1 MHLDLDIV
9 VFALFLLI
17 NLFIGLNTTSR
28 ISTLRQY
35 AVGSKGFTIPG
46 IAASIIT
53 ISYGGGVFYN
63 PLNASFL
70 LILTGSAISCFII
83 GNLLSHR
90 LGLFLNNCSIAEA
103 MGQLHGKHVR
113 KIVAICGILNSAGA
127 TAIHL
132 KALSMAISWLF
143 EIDEVYSLC
152 MAATFVVF
160 SVGAGGVQSLTLV
173 SIVRCATFVICL
185 PTIAWILWKQ
195 LIGQHNAD
203 QLRLALTIKDS
214 WHSLTSMNGSTSFC
228 IFAAFAIPTFYPA
241 QVQRILIAENATQIR
256 SSFNYAGI
264 FSLSINL
271 FLLWIAL
278 LLNKT
283 FGSLIISDIP
293 SNIFQTYTGLKGL
306 FVIGI
311 AALTVS
317 TASANLHASTVLI
330 VNDLQDT
337 FKSNKTPPMNIMQ
350 VRSYT
355 AIVGLIST
363 LLALCIHS
371 PFQLLLLTNILF
383 KPIVSIPLLISLMGF
398 HIHRYAILIGMA
410 ITTGSMIYWGIFIS
424 RLDVTSLLPGM
435 LINLLSICSAQL
447 FLNRYTSKL
456 DAESDYSFSATNL
469 YPEATTKF
477 TPLWTR
483 FSEYLLPKIK
493 SFNLLSYLQKQLP
506 KNSSYYVLFSFYITV
521 TGYCSFYTFSS
532 NAIWG
537 LKLEEMVLFPSLF
550 VATFFLVYASVTPKP
565 YSRKIISIAWELS
578 NLYFFF
584 LVGSCMLILS
594 KFSHLQAIIFMVNIS
609 LSILV
614 SSFTIILFRLIVT
627 AIVIRKVLPYLG
639 DSLELIDAFLNLN
652 ISVVYVILMLFI
664 FLGGLLYHKENLR
677 KLFLTIQEL
686 RSEQE
691 EQNARQFFRKQQI
704 EALAYESSYVL
715 TQLHCQLLRLL
726 KPENNALIL
735 PIQDQTSRLKKYFDG
750 IFTHLKHNLYLATNW
765 ISTDQLLEECFDSI
779 KISNIY
785 HSPYVI
791 INTEHLYIQCDIER
805 IKTLIINSL
814 HSCKLHENGDN
825 NKRKDIYIY
834 INDTQLGYR
843 LTLLQGKIQK
853 VCAISFMITTATQRP
868 NILPIYKVIEMAD
881 VQVLNKAKEKE
892 KIDAENQ
899 HIINAHYGYCE
910 ITHSDSEITHL
921 YVIPINVQKITKAF
935 AALSPVVYTQSVQ
948 LDPISI
954 EEESIFLQ
962 KIKQIKNIDFENIKD
977 VLELIKIYYTTQRRK
992 TGELFYLHPMAVASI
1007 LLDITQNSDLIIAG
1021 LSHDVVKN
1029 TPLTEAGLSTL
1040 LGEHITEIIITAEL
1054 LEKKLPF
1061 EKDAYPT
1068 YIQSIVINDKN
1079 HPAILLRLADA
1090 LHNAKTIH
1098 GHNIEKQVEK
1108 AMLVQK
1114 FYIPLAE
1121 RMHLPGIASEL
1132 NRYAAKVLDA
1142 VY

>member
-17 NLFIGLNTTSR
+17 NLFIGLNATSR

-35 AVGSKGFTIPG
+35 AVGSKGFTMAG

-63 PLNASFL
+63 PLNAHFL
-70 LILTGSAISCFII
+70 MILTGSAISCFII
-83 GNLLSHR
+83 ANLLSHR

-103 MGQLHGKHVR
+103 MGQLYGTRVR
-113 KIVAICGILNSAGA
+113 KVVAICGILNSAGA

-160 SVGAGGVQSLTLV
+160 SVGTGGIQSLTLV

-195 LIGQHNAD
+195 LASQYNAD
-203 QLRLALTIKDS
+203 QLQLALAIKDS
-214 WHSLTSMNGSTSFC
+214 WSSWTNMSGSTGFC
-228 IFAAFAIPTFYPA
+228 VLAAFAIPTLYPA

-256 SSFNYAGI
+256 RSFNYAGL

-293 SNIFQTYTGLKGL
+293 STIFQAYTGLKGL

-317 TASANLHASTVLI
+317 TASANLHAATVLI
-330 VNDLQDT
+330 INDLQGA
-337 FKSNKTPPMNIMQ
+337 FKPDKAPPMNAMQ

-355 AIVGLIST
+355 AIVGLLST

-371 PFQLLLLTNILF
+371 PLQLLLLTNILF
-383 KPIVSIPLLISLMGF
+383 KPIVSIPLLVSLLGF
-398 HIHRYAILIGMA
+398 HVHRYAILIGMA
-410 ITTGSMIYWGIFIS
+410 ITTCSMIYWRIFVAY
-424 RLDVTSLLPGM
+424 LDVTSLLPGM
-435 LINLLSICSAQL
+435 LINLLSICVAQL
-447 FLNRYTSKL
+447 FLNRHTSKL
-456 DAESDYSFSATNL
+456 DSESKNSFPATNL
-469 YPEATTKF
+469 SQEAADKF
-477 TPLWTR
+477 TPLWTQ

-493 SFNLLSYLQKQLP
+493 SFNLLGYLQKQLP
-506 KNSSYYVLFSFYITV
+506 KNSAYYVLFSFYITV

-537 LKLEEMVLFPSLF
+537 FKLEEMVLFPSLF
-550 VATFFLVYASVTPKP
+550 VATFFLVYASIAPKP
-565 YSRKIISIAWELS
+565 YSRKVISIAWELS

-584 LVGSCMLILS
+584 LVGGCMLVLS
-594 KFSHLQAIIFMVNIS
+594 KFSHLQAIIFIVNIS

-614 SSFTIILFRLIVT
+614 SSFTIILFRIIVT
-627 AIVIRKVLPYLG
+627 AIVIWKLLPYLG
-639 DSLELIDAFLNLN
+639 GSLELIDAFLNLN

-726 KPENNALIL
+726 KPENNELIL

-791 INTEHLYIQCDIER
+791 INTEHIYIQCDIER

-814 HSCKLHENGDN
+814 HSCKLHENAD

-834 INDTQLGYR
+834 INDAQLGYR

-868 NILPIYKVIEMAD
+868 IILPIYKVVEMAD
-881 VQVLNKAKEKE
+881 VQVLNKEKEKE
-892 KIDAENQ
+892 KIDAENH
-899 HIINAHYGYCE
+899 HIVNAHYGYCE
-910 ITHSDSEITHL
+910 ITYSESEITHL

-935 AALSPVVYTQSVQ
+935 AALSPVVYTQSLQ
-948 LDPISI
+948 LDPISM

-962 KIKQIKNIDFENIKD
+962 KIKQTKDIDFDTIKD

-992 TGELFYLHPMAVASI
+992 TGELSYLHPMAVASI
-1007 LLDITQNSDLIIAG
+1007 LLDITQKSDFIIAG

-1040 LGEHITEIIITAEL
+1040 LGEHITEIVVAAEL
-1054 LEKKLPF
+1054 LENKLPF
-1061 EKDAYPT
+1061 EKDAYPA
-1068 YIQSIVINDKN
+1068 YIQSIIINEKN
-1079 HPAILLRLADA
+1079 HPAIFLRLADA

-1098 GHNIEKQVEK
+1098 GHNIEKQIEK
-1108 AMLVQK
+1108 AVLVQK

-1121 RMHLPGIASEL
+1121 QMNLTGIASEL
-1132 NRYAAKVLDA
+1132 NIHASKVLDT